1 METAYFREFILLN
14 DKKSFQ
20 ATASELGISASSL
33 TRHIQALEQ
42 DTGELLLVRNTH
54 FLELTD
60 AGRVFLRYARS
71 IVGTEQLLLND
82 IRERNNDAGRNL
94 SIGVPISHNEDAFEE
109 FLIAFHAAHP
119 DIRVDFNAFPSRK
132 LFMHLGQG
140 DLDLIFAHEFD
151 SDDDSLDYLPFTSD
165 ELYIHITERHP
176 LFQQPEIDLS
186 MLKGQQIYMRYNLQS
201 SFARYINQLFH
212 SLSINAEFLDLLGFW
227 PQNSSASLFITAAS
241 KIHSITPQR
250 CPKRHWHFWISAEV
264 TVNQKRF

>member
-82 IRERNNDAGRNL
+82 IRERNNDAGESVDRR
-94 SIGVPISHNEDAFEE
+94 
-109 FLIAFHAAHP
+109 AH
-119 DIRVDFNAFPSRK
+119 
-132 LFMHLGQG
+132 
-140 DLDLIFAHEFD
+140 
-151 SDDDSLDYLPFTSD
+151 FT
-165 ELYIHITERHP
+165 
-176 LFQQPEIDLS
+176 Q
-186 MLKGQQIYMRYNLQS
+186 
-201 SFARYINQLFH
+201 
-212 SLSINAEFLDLLGFW
+212 
-227 PQNSSASLFITAAS
+227 
-241 KIHSITPQR
+241 
-250 CPKRHWHFWISAEV
+250 
-264 TVNQKRF
+264 